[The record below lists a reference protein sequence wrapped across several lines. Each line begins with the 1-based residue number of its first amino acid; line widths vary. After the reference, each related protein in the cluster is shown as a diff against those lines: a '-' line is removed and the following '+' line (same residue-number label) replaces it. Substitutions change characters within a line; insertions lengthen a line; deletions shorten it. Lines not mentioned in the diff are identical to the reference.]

1 MSKTGFLQATVRVYL
16 VSFAM
21 TAVLSAG
28 TALVG
33 RAQDDMAFGTNPVIS
48 DTACSHNVTT
58 DSGAGDGLTTG
69 DTNMDIANNGIAG
82 EANTIRIGTTGT
94 HTAVFIAGIT
104 TTHLTS
110 GAPVVVASSGQL
122 GILKSSAR
130 DKRDIRDMGE
140 ASRGLANL
148 RPVVFHYKGDPI
160 DTQQYGLIA
169 EEVEKVYP
177 ELVTRGT
184 DGKAETVAYHL
195 LPVMLLNEVQK
206 QFRQLAQEEAQIAG
220 LERQLWLNDAQVA
233 ALYQQ
238 LSERDSQ
245 MAAMHLQLDAS
256 KQEVDAVKQKVAQI
270 DALAGR
276 LGALERKASVSGSGR
291 LSAAVR

>member
-1 MSKTGFLQATVRVYL
+1 MSKADFLQETVRVYL
-16 VSFAM
+16 VSFAI
-21 TAVLSAG
+21 TVVLSAG
-28 TALVG
+28 TALAG
-33 RAQDDMAFGTNPVIS
+33 WAQDDIAFGTNPVIS
-48 DTACSHNVTT
+48 ATSCSDNVTIGR
-58 DSGAGDGLTTG
+58 GAGDVLNPG
-69 DTNMDIANNGIAG
+69 DNNIDIANNGIAG

-94 HTAVFIAGIT
+94 HTAVFIAGIS

-110 GAPVVVASSGQL
+110 GVPVVVTGSGQL

-140 ASRGLANL
+140 ASSGLANL
-148 RPVVFHYKGDPI
+148 RPVTFHYEGDPI

-195 LPVMLLNEVQK
+195 LPVMLLNEVQR
-206 QFRQLAQEEAQIAG
+206 QFRQLAQKEAQIAG

-233 ALYQQ
+233 ALFQQ
-238 LSERDSQ
+238 LRQRDSQ
-245 MAAMHLQLDAS
+245 LVAMHLQLDAS

-276 LGALERKASVSGSGR
+276 LGALERKASVSGSWH